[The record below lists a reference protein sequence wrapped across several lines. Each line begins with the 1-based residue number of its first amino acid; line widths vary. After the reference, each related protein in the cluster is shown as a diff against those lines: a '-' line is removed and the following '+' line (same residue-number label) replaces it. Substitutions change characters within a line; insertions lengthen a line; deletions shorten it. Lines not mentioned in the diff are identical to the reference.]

1 MTDFNVC
8 LFLQYFFYYLENIF
22 VFVGK
27 NIDWGLPSMKLVVTI
42 MLY

>member
-27 NIDWGLPSMKLVVTI
+27 NID
-42 MLY
+42 